1 MLGGLA
7 ELGRLKDMMGKT
19 QSQAETNKCKNLG
32 VFLFVLKAQ
41 YF

>member
-7 ELGRLKDMMGKT
+7 ELVRLKDMMGKT
-19 QSQAETNKCKNLG
+19 QSQAEANTCKKL

-41 YF
+41 